1 MTFQGATITHN
12 AEGWHGE
19 DRCVAH
25 TAGGAGSVSIRWRRQ
40 QRCDDHNA
48 AKNLQLGDTGFKK
61 ACVLPKTAP
70 IGAEPALQKS
80 HLVSQVL
87 GLLHGVVEK
96 DAGTNTAAIP
106 LH

>member
-1 MTFQGATITHN
+1 ML
-12 AEGWHGE
+12 
-19 DRCVAH
+19 
-25 TAGGAGSVSIRWRRQ
+25 
-40 QRCDDHNA
+40 QRTCS
-48 AKNLQLGDTGFKK
+48 LKK